1 VLSRKGGY
9 KACKILKDQLQS
21 SLRVGKQAEGTVK
34 NAGSQNHT
42 CLLGRLMV
50 EELEEHMARQMIRTG
65 EGGQA
70 LIEYVFILVLVAM
83 VVIVVLLVFGPQL
96 GNAFSTITHG
106 L

>member
-1 VLSRKGGY
+1 MQKHKEPATMPAKSY
-9 KACKILKDQLQS
+9 
-21 SLRVGKQAEGTVK
+21 KQAEGTAK
-34 NAGSQNHT
+34 DARARRTKLAFQ
-42 CLLGRLMV
+42 GRLMV
-50 EELEEHMARQMIRTG
+50 EEYMARQMIRSG

-83 VVIVVLLVFGPQL
+83 VVIVVLLIFGPQL